1 MSEITE
7 KQRDAF
13 ISKCIDDGMSLSE
26 IQKALVAQFDL
37 HLTYMELRL
46 IAADLEVSWDKQD
59 AKAEAAH
66 PHTQPAQKAS
76 AANAH
81 AHSQSTRNDVADDM
95 PDNYADDAMDSD
107 SVDADDD
114 AAPAADDDAAPAD
127 KTTVEISQIVRPGTS
142 LSGKVH
148 FGSGASGEWYVDGMG
163 RLGFEPDEGS
173 SKPNDQDLREFQVE
187 LRRALGY

>member
-7 KQRDAF
+7 KERDAF

-46 IAADLEVSWDKQD
+46 IAADLQVSWDKQD

-66 PHTQPAQKAS
+66 PHTQPAPKAV
-76 AANAH
+76 AH
-81 AHSQSTRNDVADDM
+81 AQPAQHGMRDDAAAPEADA
-95 PDNYADDAMDSD
+95 YADDAMDAD
-107 SVDADDD
+107 TDFPAEDDAAAADD
-114 AAPAADDDAAPAD
+114 AAPAS

-173 SKPNDQDLREFQVE
+173 SKPNDQDIREFQVE

>member
-7 KQRDAF
+7 KERDAF

-46 IAADLEVSWDKQD
+46 IAADLQVSWDKQD

-66 PHTQPAQKAS
+66 PHTQPTPKA
-76 AANAH
+76 AAH
-81 AHSQSTRNDVADDM
+81 AQPQQHGMRDEAAAPEVDA
-95 PDNYADDAMDSD
+95 YADDAMD
-107 SVDADDD
+107 ADTDFPPEDD
-114 AAPAADDDAAPAD
+114 ATAADDDAAPAS

-173 SKPNDQDLREFQVE
+173 SKPNDQDIREFQVE